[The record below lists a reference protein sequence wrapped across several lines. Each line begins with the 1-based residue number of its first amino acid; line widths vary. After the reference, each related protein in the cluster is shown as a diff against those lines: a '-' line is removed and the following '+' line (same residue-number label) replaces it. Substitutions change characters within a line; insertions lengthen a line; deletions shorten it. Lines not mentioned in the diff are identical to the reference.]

1 MFKDIRVVAALRTLV
16 VFGMAVVVGLITN
29 FVVEKFGIMAV
40 LTVGAVAFTGY
51 MAYSVYEVILLGL
64 KHEKE
69 YKDLSASLEEKST
82 TE

>member
-29 FVVEKFGIMAV
+29 FVMEKFGLMAV
-40 LTVGAVAFTGY
+40 LTVMAVVFTGY

-69 YKDLSASLEEKST
+69 YKDLSESLDEKET
-82 TE
+82 TI

>member
-1 MFKDIRVVAALRTLV
+1 MFKDIRVRAALRTLV
-16 VFGMAVVVGLITN
+16 VFGMAVVAGLITN

-69 YKDLSASLEEKST
+69 YQYLSASLEEKLP